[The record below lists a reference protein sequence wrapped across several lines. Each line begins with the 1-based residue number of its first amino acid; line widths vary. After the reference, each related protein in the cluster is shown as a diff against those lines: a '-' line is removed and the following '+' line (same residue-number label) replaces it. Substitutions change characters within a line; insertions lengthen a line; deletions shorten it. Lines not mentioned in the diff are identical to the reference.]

1 MTSEELL
8 AAVLDEIKGLRADM
22 KARPQAPSGAQTS
35 GGPVTPAAAD
45 SDLDGQY
52 GNEPVYKDP
61 PRWKGQSYKGVRLSE
76 CPSDYLDALAEF
88 HEWKAANPLPGK
100 EGNTAYSTRDAAR
113 CRGWAARARVGG
125 GGQGATRASGDPPP
139 DFGGK
144 PSEDDDIPFAINEA
158 HWIGNALF

>member
-1 MTSEELL
+1 MNGRIDDDVLALILEELQ
-8 AAVLDEIKGLRADM
+8 GLRADIKQGISDM
-22 KARPQAPSGAQTS
+22 KARQQAPSGAQAS

-76 CPSDYLDALAEF
+76 CPSDYLDVLAEF

-113 CRGWAARARVGG
+113 CREWAARARD
-125 GGQGATRASGDPPP
+125 GGQGATRAPGDPPP
-139 DFGGK
+139 DFGAPPPG
-144 PSEDDDIPFAINEA
+144 DDWEPPF
-158 HWIGNALF
+158 